1 MTELI
6 RRCQDQFCYWL
17 LISNIQKKL
26 IYIDLFCRSKNT
38 VNYINLKNL
47 NAADSRRDPI
57 IEMTILNIK
66 LLIICMTL
74 NEFAI
79 KFL

>member
-47 NAADSRRDPI
+47 NAADSDPI